1 MAKTIPI
8 IISNNCVL
16 VRDHET
22 MEFKPFTVPTVEVPN
37 VPFYHQ
43 FAEKIAETQVSF
55 KEFVK
60 KLYGK
65 KTSKSILAIIVPDD
79 TTALESIFINEF
91 FLNSGAC
98 KAVAQ
103 TTMGQ
108 ALSAGNTRYI
118 SVSKSSRC
126 VVLQYICDGEVLAKR
141 YYDSDTKDI
150 NAIKEDA
157 KRLHIDVEYSG
168 VPIFINNFNLNM
180 DDFESLGEMVS
191 PKDFLDKIANID
203 VEKV

>member
-16 VRDHET
+16 VRDNDT
-22 MEFKPFTVPTVEVPN
+22 MEFKPFTIPTVDIPN

-43 FAEKIAETQVSF
+43 YAEKIAETQVQF
-55 KEFVK
+55 KEFIK

-65 KTSKSILAIIVPDD
+65 KTSKFILAIIVPDD

-108 ALSAGNTRYI
+108 ALQADNTRYI
-118 SVSKSSRC
+118 SLSKSTRC
-126 VVLQYICDGEVLAKR
+126 IILQYICKGEVLAKK
-141 YYDSDTKDI
+141 YYDSDFTDSNI
-150 NAIKEDA
+150 IKEDA
-157 KRLHIDVEYSG
+157 KRLHIDIEYAV
-168 VPIFINNFNLNM
+168 VPIYVNNFNLNM
-180 DDFESLGEMVS
+180 EDFEKLGDVIS

>member
-16 VRDHET
+16 VRDNDT
-22 MEFKPFTVPTVEVPN
+22 MEFKPFTIPTVDIPN

-43 FAEKIAETQVSF
+43 YAEKIAETQVQF
-55 KEFVK
+55 KEFIK

-65 KTSKSILAIIVPDD
+65 KTSKFILAIIVPDD

-98 KAVAQ
+98 KAVEQ

-108 ALSAGNTRYI
+108 ALQADNTRYI
-118 SVSKSSRC
+118 SLSKSTRC
-126 VVLQYICDGEVLAKR
+126 IILQYICKGEVLAKK
-141 YYDSDTKDI
+141 YYDSDFTDSNI
-150 NAIKEDA
+150 IKEDA
-157 KRLHIDVEYSG
+157 KRLHIDIEYAV
-168 VPIFINNFNLNM
+168 VPIYVNNFNLNM
-180 DDFESLGEMVS
+180 EDFEKLGDVIS